1 MNPGVG
7 RGPASPKPHPT
18 HMTAGTGSGIVFS
31 CFKEVSDVF
40 KCKDVKHS

>member
-1 MNPGVG
+1 MSSIPCPQ
-7 RGPASPKPHPT
+7 RIIPI
-18 HMTAGTGSGIVFS
+18 HMTAGTGSGTVFS